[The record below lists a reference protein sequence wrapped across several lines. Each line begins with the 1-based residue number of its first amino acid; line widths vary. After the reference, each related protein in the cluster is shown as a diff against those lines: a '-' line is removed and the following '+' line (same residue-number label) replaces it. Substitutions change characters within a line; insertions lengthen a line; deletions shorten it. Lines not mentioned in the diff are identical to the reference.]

1 MNSDDKKEKSS
12 KKMLDFSEL
21 NIFCEQIAMVLKAG
35 ISVYEGICILEEESE
50 SKEDK
55 AFYQSMIDVI
65 DEGTSFPDALEMS
78 EVFPS
83 YMISMIRIGEVS
95 GRLDIVLD
103 KLGAYYAREKLM
115 RDSIRY
121 AVSYPLMMMIMMGAV
136 ILVLVA
142 KVLPIFNS
150 VFAELGSALTGFSK
164 NVMDMG
170 MAFSNSLGVIL
181 FVLIAIFLSLF
192 LFLKTK
198 KGRKAFKELKEH
210 SFISKNLCEKIAV
223 SKFASGL
230 YLMLASGLDTDQSL
244 EMVSPLIEHEGM
256 QEKISQA
263 RTDMNEGKNFAEAI
277 SDNHIF
283 ATRYSRILN
292 VAYKTGA
299 TDEAIENISK
309 RYEEEIDEN
318 ISRIIAVI
326 EPSLVAI
333 LSIVVGVILL
343 AVMLPLMSIM
353 SVL

>member
-1 MNSDDKKEKSS
+1 MNSDDKKEKNS

-35 ISVYEGICILEEESE
+35 ISVYEGICILEEESVA
-50 SKEDK
+50 KEDK
-55 AFYQSMIDVI
+55 AFYQSMIDVM
-65 DEGTSFPDALEMS
+65 DEGIAFPDALELT
-78 EVFPS
+78 EVFPN

-95 GRLDIVLD
+95 GRLDIVLE
-103 KLGAYYAREKLM
+103 KLGAYYAHEKLLK
-115 RDSIRY
+115 DSIRY

-150 VFAELGSALTGFSK
+150 VFAELGSELTGFSK

-170 MAFSNSLGVIL
+170 MAFSSSLGIIL
-181 FVLIAIFLSLF
+181 FVFVVILASLF
-192 LFLKTK
+192 IFLKTK
-198 KGRKAFKELKEH
+198 EGGRIFKNLKEH
-210 SFISKNLCEKIAV
+210 SFISRGLSEKIAV

-244 EMVSPLIEHEGM
+244 EMVSPLIEHEGVHA
-256 QEKISQA
+256 KITQA
-263 RTDMNEGKNFAEAI
+263 RTDISEGKSFAEAI
-277 SDNHIF
+277 SDNRIF
-283 ATRYSRILN
+283 STRYSRILN

-353 SVL
+353 SVV